1 MGCDSEAFCDRIYKP
16 AIKFHINGPSL
27 REAQVKITTQPT
39 APQSLPSDLP
49 SVNEQSPISPSEV
62 TKVTI
67 KRKRGRPR
75 KSELTTENIE
85 SLSDSGNNGKNGNN
99 GSLPLSG
106 NNGNLPK
113 LPKEGA

>member
-1 MGCDSEAFCDRIYKP
+1 MG
-16 AIKFHINGPSL
+16 SL
-27 REAQVKITTQPT
+27 
-39 APQSLPSDLP
+39 L
-49 SVNEQSPISPSEV
+49 
-62 TKVTI
+62 

-106 NNGNLPK
+106 NNVSSPTPQKVKNSTPM
-113 LPKEGA
+113 A